1 MAKGDE
7 IIEEEPTKK
16 KKEKTKKE
24 KPAKKQKG
32 GPSESPEGAAIYTD
46 AEEEEEGGGFSIAL
60 ITILIIIIWLAIL
73 CLLIKLDVGGFGS
86 NFLYPIFKDTPVIN
100 KILPEAEPFSLPGDS
115 GKSELEEEFPSLAS
129 ALSEIESLRKE
140 NERLKNANT
149 VNATDEQI
157 AAMREEIERLK
168 TFEESQVEFQRVKT
182 EFYEEVVFSDEA
194 PSIEEY
200 RKYYEEIDP
209 ENAEYLYKQV
219 ITQIEADKELDEYV
233 KAYSS
238 MKPKSAAAVFEEMTD
253 NLELVAK
260 ILGRM
265 DSESRAKILNVI
277 DAEVASR
284 LTKIMDP
291 D

>member
-7 IIEEEPTKK
+7 IIEDEPTKK
-16 KKEKTKKE
+16 KKEKKEKKE
-24 KPAKKQKG
+24 KKAGQNPEK
-32 GPSESPEGAAIYTD
+32 PSTGDALYTD
-46 AEEEEEGGGFSIAL
+46 AEEEEEEGGGLSVTL
-60 ITILIIIIWLAIL
+60 ITVLIIIIWLAII

-100 KILPEAEPFSLPGDS
+100 KILPETEPYVGS
-115 GKSELEEEFPSLAS
+115 GENKESDLSDEFPTLAD
-129 ALSEIESLRKE
+129 ALSEIDRLRKE
-140 NERLKNANT
+140 NEKLKNSTLTSA
-149 VNATDEQI
+149 ADEQI
-157 AAMREEIERLK
+157 ASMREEIERLK
-168 TFEESQVEFQRVKT
+168 TFEDSQVEFQRVKT

-194 PSIEEY
+194 PSVEEY
-200 RKYYEEIDP
+200 RKYYESIDP

-233 KAYSS
+233 KAYSE

-265 DSESRAKILNVI
+265 DATSRAKILNVI
-277 DAEVASR
+277 DEEVASR

-291 D
+291 E